1 MKKTIYKYIFYEFVR
16 YFIITLFALAAIVW
30 AVQAVNHL
38 DLVIEDGHAFRVYF
52 LYSLLTLSKIF
63 TKLIPFS
70 FMIATVL
77 TILKLEKDNELIAL
91 WTSGLNKIFI
101 VNHLIRISLLVMFL
115 QLVLTVALNPTLLN
129 LSRTILKNSE
139 LQFVSSMFKE
149 KQFNDTVEGLTIFI
163 EEKTDN
169 NIYRNIFIRDESTI
183 LSSVGTKSSTIIAK
197 SGYMSDDEKNLILL
211 NGNIQKLDNK
221 DNVNIIK
228 FEKTSFNLSGIST
241 KSISQPKMQETPTIL
256 MVQCLQAEQNRISKG
271 TFDFHN
277 RNISTLNC
285 SSDKNTL
292 KNIKIEV
299 NKRIGM
305 PTYIPLIALICSFLL
320 ASRRDK
326 KIYQFNKYI
335 YFFIGF
341 LILTLAEI
349 TVRYSGTSWN
359 HTLVYYLIPGGM
371 IPIFY
376 FALIRKFKYENLY

>member
-16 YFIITLFALAAIVW
+16 YFTITLFALAAIVW
-30 AVQAVNHL
+30 AVQTVNFL
-38 DLVIEDGHAFRVYF
+38 DLVTEDGHAFTVYF

-70 FMIATVL
+70 FLIASVL

-115 QLVLTVALNPTLLN
+115 QLVLTVAVNPKLLN
-129 LSRTILKNSE
+129 FSRSLLKNSE

-163 EEKTDN
+163 DKKTDN
-169 NIYRNIFIRDESTI
+169 QIYENIFIRDESTI
-183 LSSVGTKSSTIIAK
+183 LSSVSTKSSTIIAK
-197 SGYMSDDEKNLILL
+197 SGYISDDKKNLILL
-211 NGNIQKLDNK
+211 NGNIQKMDNEG
-221 DNVNIIK
+221 NVNVIK
-228 FEKTSFNLSGIST
+228 FEKTSFNLSNIST
-241 KSISQPKMQETPTIL
+241 KSISEPKIQETPTL
-256 MVQCLQAEQNRISKG
+256 KMMQCLQTK
-271 TFDFHN
+271 
-277 RNISTLNC
+277 ISTHNC
-285 SSDKNTL
+285 NPNEKTL
-292 KNIKIEV
+292 MNIKIEI

-305 PTYIPLIALICSFLL
+305 PFFIPLIALVCSFLL

-341 LILTLAEI
+341 IILTLAEI

-359 HTLVYYLIPGGM
+359 HTLYYYLIPIGM
-371 IPIFY
+371 IPLFY
-376 FALIRKFKYENLY
+376 LVLIRKFKYENLY